1 MAIPTNRD
9 SDKFVL
15 RLPEGMRDRIK
26 AAADQNNRSMNAE
39 IVATLEEKY
48 PAPVDHLPPDMRLL
62 ADYLGLVDSAQ
73 DAKERAEFLA
83 SVNEAMRA
91 DPALS
96 SLRIGCIE
104 DPQLPGVFSAYVT
117 RAKD

>member
-1 MAIPTNRD
+1 MATGRE
-9 SDKFVL
+9 SDKFML

-26 AAADQNNRSMNAE
+26 AAADENNRSMNAE

-48 PAPVDHLPPDMRLL
+48 PAPVDNLPPDMRLL